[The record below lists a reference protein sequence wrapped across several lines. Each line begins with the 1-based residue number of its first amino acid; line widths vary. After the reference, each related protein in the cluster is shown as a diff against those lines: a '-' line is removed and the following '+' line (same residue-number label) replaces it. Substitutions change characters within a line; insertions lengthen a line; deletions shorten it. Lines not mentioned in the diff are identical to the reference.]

1 MRLAQ
6 DDDCWLHVKDS
17 AGAHIVVKNIPG
29 KEVPLS
35 TLEEAAGL
43 AAYFSEARLSSNV
56 PVDCT
61 KRKNV
66 SKPKG
71 ARPGFVIYK
80 KHQTFY
86 VTPKAPEEPDNH

>member
-1 MRLAQ
+1 MIPLAEMRREPPLHPLA
-6 DDDCWLHVKDS
+6 
-17 AGAHIVVKNIPG
+17 
-29 KEVPLS
+29 EMRR
-35 TLEEAAGL
+35 EEAAGL